1 MPHRLKQVNIRL
13 RQADVPTAYRE
24 AKIAGPSDAYD
35 WMRELFPDTGR
46 DYMVAANLDARGHPL
61 NFMAANMQTV
71 QRSPAEM
78 LRNLMRSAILSNAVR
93 VVLVSRFVENDV
105 RREDITDRITE
116 EAYRIGRKFGINLC
130 DHIVMRNGTREY
142 ESYLDKGF
150 FRNMEM
156 PGAEGGES
164 YAAEAAE
171 NEDAG
176 GACGE
181 PPGDYTKTEDAAGMD
196 TRYYFPDEFAY
207 VRLVPV
213 PGGLPSDVPVNSIE
227 DARQAVMGFMGELD
241 REYFCALSVN
251 ARNRPIN
258 FCVVAVG
265 SATSSQVHFADS
277 FKPALLSNAAKVVFF
292 HNHPSGDP
300 SPSSE
305 DFQVTDRLV
314 QCGCMLGI
322 EVADHIII
330 GSTLRKM
337 PQQYF
342 SFREGGTIA
351 ELTETAKKQM
361 STIPG
366 CSPAGK
372 KRDKSLRNG
381 RRR

>member
-1 MPHRLKQVNIRL
+1 M
-13 RQADVPTAYRE
+13 
-24 AKIAGPSDAYD
+24 
-35 WMRELFPDTGR
+35 
-46 DYMVAANLDARGHPL
+46 
-61 NFMAANMQTV
+61 
-71 QRSPAEM
+71 
-78 LRNLMRSAILSNAVR
+78 
-93 VVLVSRFVENDV
+93 
-105 RREDITDRITE
+105 
-116 EAYRIGRKFGINLC
+116 
-130 DHIVMRNGTREY
+130 GTRV
-142 ESYLDKGF
+142 
-150 FRNMEM
+150 
-156 PGAEGGES
+156 
-164 YAAEAAE
+164 
-171 NEDAG
+171 
-176 GACGE
+176 
-181 PPGDYTKTEDAAGMD
+181 
-196 TRYYFPDEFAY
+196 YFPDEFAY

-213 PGGLPSDVPVNSIE
+213 SGGLPSDVPVNSIAA
-227 DARQAVMGFMGELD
+227 ARQAVMGFMGELD

-265 SATSSQVHFADS
+265 SVTRSQVHFADS

-314 QCGCMLGI
+314 RCGCMLGI

-351 ELTETAKKQM
+351 DLTEQAKKQIA
-361 STIPG
+361 SIPG
-366 CSPAGK
+366 YPPAGK
-372 KRDKSLRNG
+372 KRDKSLRNV

>member
-24 AKIAGPSDAYD
+24 AKISGPLDAYD

-61 NFMAANMQTV
+61 NFMAANMETV

-105 RREDITDRITE
+105 RKDITDRITE
-116 EAYRIGRKFGINLC
+116 EAYRIGRTFGINLC
-130 DHIVMRNGTREY
+130 DHIVMRNGTLEY

-150 FRNMEM
+150 FRNLEM
-156 PGAEGGES
+156 SGTEGGES

-171 NEDAG
+171 NEGAG

-181 PPGDYTKTEDAAGMD
+181 PPGDYTKTEDAADMD
-196 TRYYFPDEFAY
+196 TRYFFPDGFAY
-207 VRLVPV
+207 VRLVHV

-314 QCGCMLGI
+314 RCGCMLGI

-330 GSTLRKM
+330 GSTLREM

-351 ELTETAKKQM
+351 DLTEQAEKQIA
-361 STIPG
+361 SIPG
-366 CSPAGK
+366 YSPAGK
-372 KRDKSLRNG
+372 KRDKSLRNV

>member
-24 AKIAGPSDAYD
+24 AVILDSSAAYD
-35 WMRELFPDTGR
+35 WVSDLFPDTGR

-61 NFMAANMQTV
+61 NFMAANMETV
-71 QRSPAEM
+71 QRSMAEM
-78 LRNLMRSAILSNAVR
+78 IRNIMRSAILSNAVR
-93 VVLVSRFVENDV
+93 VVLVSRFVEKDV
-105 RREDITDRITE
+105 RREDITDSFTE
-116 EAYRIGRKFGINLC
+116 TAYRIGRTFGINLC
-130 DHIVMRNGTREY
+130 DHIVMRNGTRAY
-142 ESYLDKGF
+142 ESYHDKGF
-150 FRNMEM
+150 FWNLET
-156 PGAEGGES
+156 PGTEGGVG
-164 YAAEAAE
+164 YAAKAAE
-171 NEDAG
+171 HEDAG
-176 GACGE
+176 KACE
-181 PPGDYTKTEDAAGMD
+181 ECPGYYAKTGDAPGMD

-227 DARQAVMGFMGELD
+227 DARRAVMGFMGELD

-251 ARNRPIN
+251 ERNRPIN

-277 FKPALLSNAAKVVFF
+277 FKPALLSNAAKAVFF

-305 DFQVTDRLV
+305 DFQVTDKLV

-322 EVADHIII
+322 EVCDHIII
-330 GSTLRKM
+330 GSTLRNT

-351 ELTETAKKQM
+351 DFTENAKKKM
-361 STIPG
+361 SQVPG
-366 CSPAGK
+366 YLPAGK

>member
-13 RQADVPTAYRE
+13 RQADVPAAYRE
-24 AKIAGPSDAYD
+24 AVILDSSAAYD
-35 WMRELFPDTGR
+35 WVSDLFPDTGR

-116 EAYRIGRKFGINLC
+116 EAYRIGRIFGINLC

-142 ESYLDKGF
+142 ESYLGKGF
-150 FRNMEM
+150 FRNLEM
-156 PGAEGGES
+156 PGTEGGKS

-171 NEDAG
+171 NEGAG

-196 TRYYFPDEFAY
+196 TRYFFPDEFAY

-227 DARQAVMGFMGELD
+227 DARRAVMGFMGELD

-251 ARNRPIN
+251 ERNRPIN

-265 SATSSQVHFADS
+265 STTSSQVHFADS
-277 FKPALLSNAAKVVFF
+277 FKPALLAHAAKVVFF

-300 SPSSE
+300 SPSPE
-305 DFQVTDRLV
+305 DFQVTDKLV

-322 EVADHIII
+322 EVCDHIII
-330 GSTLRKM
+330 GSTLRNT

-351 ELTETAKKQM
+351 DFTENAKKKM
-361 STIPG
+361 SQVPG
-366 CSPAGK
+366 YLPAGK
-372 KRDKSLRNG
+372 KRDKGLRNG

>member
-1 MPHRLKQVNIRL
+1 MAPGIQISGNHIIPARIRNI
-13 RQADVPTAYRE
+13 
-24 AKIAGPSDAYD
+24 
-35 WMRELFPDTGR
+35 
-46 DYMVAANLDARGHPL
+46 
-61 NFMAANMQTV
+61 
-71 QRSPAEM
+71 
-78 LRNLMRSAILSNAVR
+78 MRSAILSNAVR

-116 EAYRIGRKFGINLC
+116 EAYRIGRTFGINLC
-130 DHIVMRNGTREY
+130 DHIVMRNGTRAY
-142 ESYLDKGF
+142 DSYHDKGF
-150 FRNMEM
+150 FWNLEM
-156 PGAEGGES
+156 PGAEGGVG
-164 YAAEAAE
+164 YAAKAAE
-171 NEDAG
+171 HEDAG
-176 GACGE
+176 KACE
-181 PPGDYTKTEDAAGMD
+181 ECPGYYTKTEDAPGMD
-196 TRYYFPDEFAY
+196 TRYFFPDEFAY

-241 REYFCALSVN
+241 REYFCVLSVN

-330 GSTLRKM
+330 GSTLREM

-342 SFREGGTIA
+342 SFRDYGTITD
-351 ELTETAKKQM
+351 LTEKAKKQM
-361 STIPG
+361 AVIPG
-366 CSPAGK
+366 YVAEKRKPK
-372 KRDKSLRNG
+372 KSIKNG